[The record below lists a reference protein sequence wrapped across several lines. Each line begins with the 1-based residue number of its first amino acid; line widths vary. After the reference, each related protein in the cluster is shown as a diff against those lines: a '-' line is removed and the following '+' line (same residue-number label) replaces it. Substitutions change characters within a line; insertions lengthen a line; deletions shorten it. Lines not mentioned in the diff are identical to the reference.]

1 MHEARAD
8 IHIDATPEAV
18 WRALTD
24 PALVRRYFFGTEL
37 TTDWRVGSPIR
48 YRGEWQGQAYEDRG
62 AVLEVDR
69 PRLIVTDFFSPS
81 SGLPDEP
88 ANHQTVTYEVNAEDG
103 GSRVTVVQDG
113 NRDASGA
120 QHAAANWQ
128 MMLDGLAALA
138 PSVDTVVARFD
149 VDGWEPASLD
159 GIAGDWLGAVV
170 MRKNYTAGILG
181 TSVAHF
187 LSSGEEQ
194 GRRGYL
200 AAERIDGVL
209 DDGRAGAFTVHHG
222 GLELGNASAFAHVV
236 PGSGTGDLAGLTGTG
251 RIEHDDAGPYF
262 VLDFD

>member
-1 MHEARAD
+1 
-8 IHIDATPEAV
+8 
-18 WRALTD
+18 
-24 PALVRRYFFGTEL
+24 
-37 TTDWRVGSPIR
+37 
-48 YRGEWQGQAYEDRG
+48 
-62 AVLEVDR
+62 
-69 PRLIVTDFFSPS
+69 
-81 SGLPDEP
+81 
-88 ANHQTVTYEVNAEDG
+88 
-103 GSRVTVVQDG
+103 
-113 NRDASGA
+113 
-120 QHAAANWQ
+120 
-128 MMLDGLAALA
+128 
-138 PSVDTVVARFD
+138 
-149 VDGWEPASLD
+149 
-159 GIAGDWLGAVV
+159 